1 MSEQYLQFPG
11 WDPVAISIGPLS
23 VHWYG
28 LMYLVGAAFALWWGN
43 KQADRDPNWSREA
56 WQDLLFWGFL
66 ALIIGGRLGYV
77 FFYNFERLLADPI
90 YLFRFGE
97 GGMSFHGGLIGV
109 ITALVIYA
117 KRTQRTLMSVGDFV
131 APLVPVGLGA
141 GRIGNF
147 INGELWGRVTEVPWG
162 MVFPAEAAGDLPRH
176 PSQLYQA
183 FGEGL
188 LLFLVLYWF
197 SRKPRPV
204 GAIGGLFLL
213 GYGVARFMVE
223 YFRQPDDHLG
233 LLGLF
238 SMGQWLSLPMV
249 IAGAL
254 IMWLAY
260 QGKFAAP
267 TSTAQPAKPKG
278 STTQKN
284 KKRK

>member
-1 MSEQYLQFPG
+1 MSQQHLQFPA
-11 WDPVAISIGPLS
+11 WDPIAISLGPVA

-28 LMYLVGAAFALWWGN
+28 LMYLVGAAFAYWWGN

-66 ALIIGGRLGYV
+66 ALIIGGRLGYI
-77 FFYNFERLLADPI
+77 FFYNFERFLGDPLYI
-90 YLFRFGE
+90 FRFSE

-109 ITALVIYA
+109 LVALLIFA
-117 KRTQRTLMSVGDFV
+117 RRTNRSLMSVGDFV

-141 GRIGNF
+141 GRFGNF
-147 INGELWGRVTEVPWG
+147 INGELWGRVTDVPWG
-162 MVFPAEAAGDLPRH
+162 MVFPAQAAGDLPRH

-183 FGEGL
+183 FAEGL

-197 SRKPRPV
+197 SRKPRPI

-213 GYGVARFMVE
+213 GYGIARFVIE
-223 YFRQPDDHLG
+223 YFREPDAHLG

-249 IAGAL
+249 IAGAA

-260 QGKFAAP
+260 QGKFGGMPAP
-267 TSTAQPAKPKG
+267 ASATTMKKNKPK
-278 STTQKN
+278 
-284 KKRK
+284 KKSR